1 MNCENQ
7 SMDKI
12 LKTALILLTAI
23 ELSEASLRVYRL
35 FQSSIGEPPVKRRE
49 NKTCFHVVEKGRNT
63 FKDIIGF
70 DNVKNELKSAL
81 EWPLKQRQLMKLY
94 DLQPINGLCLFGPP
108 GCGKTHFVRC
118 AAGEFGANLYI
129 VTPSNIGSIWYGQP
143 EKRIRRVF
151 EEARSNIPSIIA
163 IDEADK
169 IFPRSSSSSVHL
181 RLISE
186 LLQNMDGLLTEESQ
200 TVIILLTNEPWRLHD
215 AILRR
220 GRIDR
225 IIYVP
230 PPDYET
236 RVALFKHFMSKIA
249 KNVTIEVDF
258 EELGKLTE
266 PSDKGYYSSAAI
278 KEICRTVK
286 EEIFKERLNGC
297 HDVKIDMRYFL
308 VGFLKVPP
316 DIDRKLI
323 LKYEEWGRK
332 KTSFIIKSNDSQ

>member
-1 MNCENQ
+1 MNYESKSTN
-7 SMDKI
+7 KI
-12 LKTALILLTAI
+12 LKIALISLTAI
-23 ELSEASLRVYRL
+23 ELSETLFKIYRL
-35 FQSSIGEPPVKRRE
+35 LHNNTGESLIKRRE
-49 NKTCFHVVEKGRNT
+49 NKTSFHVMEKSQAT
-63 FKDIIGF
+63 FKEIIGF
-70 DNVKNELKSAL
+70 DNVKNELKSVL
-81 EWPLKQRQLMKLY
+81 EWPLKHRQLMKLY
-94 DLQPINGLCLFGPP
+94 DLEPINGLCLFGPP

-129 VTPSNIGSIWYGQP
+129 VTPSNIGSVWYGQP

-151 EEARSNIPSIIA
+151 KEAWSNTPSMIA

-169 IFPRSSSSSVHL
+169 IFPRSSSSSVHP

-225 IIYVP
+225 IIYIP

-236 RVALFKHFMSKIA
+236 RVALFKHFMSKIS
-249 KNVTIEVDF
+249 KNVTMEVDF

-266 PSDKGYYSSAAI
+266 PSERGYYSSAAI
-278 KEICRTVK
+278 KEICRTVR
-286 EEIFKERLNGC
+286 EEAFKERLNNN
-297 HDVKIDMRYFL
+297 HDIKIDMSYFMVSL
-308 VGFLKVPP
+308 LKVPP

-332 KTSFIIKSNDSQ
+332 KASFIIKSNDSQ

>member
-1 MNCENQ
+1 VSLVNRAL
-7 SMDKI
+7 KI
-12 LKTALILLTAI
+12 ALISLTLLEFSNKLLKTYRLLQDNTN
-23 ELSEASLRVYRL
+23 SASLKQAESKTGFL
-35 FQSSIGEPPVKRRE
+35 AKRA
-49 NKTCFHVVEKGRNT
+49 GQAT
-63 FKDIIGF
+63 FRDIIGF
-70 DNVKNELKSAL
+70 DSVKNELKSAL
-81 EWPLKQRQLMKLY
+81 EWPLKYNHLMKLY
-94 DLQPINGLCLFGPP
+94 DLEPINGLCLFGPP

-118 AAGEFGANLYI
+118 AAGEFSATLYLL
-129 VTPSNIGSIWYGQP
+129 TPSNIGSVWYGQS

-151 EEARSNIPSIIA
+151 EEASSNTPSIIA

-169 IFPRSSSSSVHL
+169 IFPRSSSSSVHP
-181 RLISE
+181 RLVSE
-186 LLQNMDGLLTEESQ
+186 LLQNMDGLMSGQ
-200 TVIILLTNEPWRLHD
+200 SKPVVVLLTNEPWKLHD

-230 PPDYET
+230 PPNYET
-236 RVALFKHFMSKIA
+236 RIALFKHFMSKVA
-249 KNVTIEVDF
+249 KNVTMEVDF

-286 EEIFKERLNGC
+286 EEIFKERLNGS
-297 HDVKIDMRYFL
+297 HDAKIDMRYFFISL
-308 VGFLKVPP
+308 LKVPP

-332 KTSFIIKSNDSQ
+332 KGTLFIESDYSQ

>member
-1 MNCENQ
+1 MSLVNKAL
-7 SMDKI
+7 KI
-12 LKTALILLTAI
+12 ALISLTLLEFSNKLLET
-23 ELSEASLRVYRL
+23 YRL
-35 FQSSIGEPPVKRRE
+35 LQGSTNSTRLRQAE
-49 NKTCFHVVEKGRNT
+49 NKTNLLPKGVEQAT
-63 FKDIIGF
+63 FGDIIGF
-70 DNVKNELKSAL
+70 DKVKDEMKSAL
-81 EWPLKQRQLMKLY
+81 EWPLKYKHLMRLY
-94 DLQPINGLCLFGPP
+94 DLESINGLCLFGPP

-118 AAGEFGANLYI
+118 AAGEFGANLYLL
-129 VTPSNIGSIWYGQP
+129 TPSNIGSLWYGQS

-151 EEARSNIPSIIA
+151 EEASSNAPSIIA

-169 IFPRSSSSSVHL
+169 LFPRTSSSSVHP
-181 RLISE
+181 RLVSE
-186 LLQNMDGLLTEESQ
+186 LLQNMDGLMSGQ
-200 TVIILLTNEPWRLHD
+200 SRPVVILLTNEPWKLHD

-225 IIYVP
+225 VIYVP
-230 PPDYET
+230 PPDHET
-236 RVALFKHFMSKIA
+236 RVALFKHFMSKVT

-286 EEIFKERLNGC
+286 EEIFKERLNGS
-297 HDVKIDMRYFL
+297 HDAKIGMRHFFISL
-308 VGFLKVPP
+308 LKVPP

-332 KTSFIIKSNDSQ
+332 KGILFIKSDYSQ